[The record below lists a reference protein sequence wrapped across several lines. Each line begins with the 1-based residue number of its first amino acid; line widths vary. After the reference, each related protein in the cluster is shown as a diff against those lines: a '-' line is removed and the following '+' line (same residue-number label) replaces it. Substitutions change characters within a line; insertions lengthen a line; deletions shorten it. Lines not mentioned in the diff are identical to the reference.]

1 MELLL
6 HLELEVGSSSLESQP
21 TSLDQEK
28 ELVIDGV
35 YQRRICLG
43 AVLSGCTYFLK
54 MAPIQFFSLVFCSNP

>member
-21 TSLDQEK
+21 TSLNQEK
-28 ELVIDGV
+28 EFVIDGV

-43 AVLSGCTYFLK
+43 GVLSGCTYF
-54 MAPIQFFSLVFCSNP
+54 F